1 MPTEMPLR
9 PSRRRRPW
17 LVGAMVAA
25 ALVGVA
31 LLARMGP
38 ALSLALTLAQP
49 GAEPWLAP
57 FHAEVVVEEMPV
69 AADGRRLVA
78 DLYRPSTPHGALL
91 LVHGLSR
98 AGRRHP
104 DLVRL
109 ARLLARHH
117 WLVLVPHFEG
127 LAAFRLSG
135 REVAEVRAA
144 LRALAAQSP
153 SVGVAGLSF
162 GAGPALLAA
171 ADVPDLTLT
180 ASFGGYADL
189 RDVIRY
195 LTTGVHQ
202 FGSRRYLQAPEE
214 YNRWKLLALLIG
226 FVQDE
231 RDRRLLDRIAWRKLA
246 DPSGDTSALEADLG
260 PEGHAVRALVLN
272 RREDAVDGLL
282 AALPAD
288 ARAAIEQL
296 SPLAAVP
303 RLSGRLLIAHGA
315 GDVSIP
321 FTESLRLAEAS
332 AGRAQA
338 VIFET
343 FEHTTA
349 QSFWPSL
356 GARLRDG
363 RRLLWLAGALLA
375 ER

>member
-1 MPTEMPLR
+1 MTA
-9 PSRRRRPW
+9 STRRLAW
-17 LVGAMVAA
+17 LVGVAIAA
-25 ALVGVA
+25 ALLGGA

-38 ALSLALTLAQP
+38 ALSLALTLALP
-49 GAEPWLAP
+49 GAESWLAP
-57 FHAEVVVEEMPV
+57 LHAEVVVEEMSIE
-69 AADGRRLVA
+69 AGGRRLVA
-78 DLYRPSTPHGALL
+78 DLYRPSAPRGALL

-117 WLVLVPHFEG
+117 RLVLVPHFEG

-153 SVGVAGLSF
+153 SIGVAGLSF

-171 ADVPDLTLT
+171 ADVPDLALV

-189 RDVIRY
+189 RDVILY
-195 LTTGVHQ
+195 LTTGIHQ
-202 FGSRRYLQAPEE
+202 FGGRRYVQAPEE
-214 YNRWKLLALLIG
+214 YNRWKLLALLVD

-231 RDRRLLDRIAWRKLA
+231 RDRRLLDGIAGRKLA
-246 DPSGDTSALEADLG
+246 DPGADTGALEADLG
-260 PEGHAVRALVLN
+260 REGHAVRALVLN
-272 RREDAVDGLL
+272 RREDAVGTLL
-282 AALPAD
+282 AALPAE

-303 RLSGRLLIAHGA
+303 RLRGRLLIAHGA

-332 AGRAQA
+332 AGRADA
-338 VIFET
+338 VILET
-343 FEHTTA
+343 FEHTGA
-349 QSFWPSL
+349 QSFWPTL
-356 GARLRDG
+356 GSRLRDG
-363 RRLLWLAGALLA
+363 RRLWWLADALLA